1 MKNWREALE
10 TVDTIKKLTKNS
22 KIQFFPLD
30 LDILSSVEKFIE
42 DITNNHPEGIDILIN
57 NAGVWTDK
65 EERTAAGIEMQ
76 FGVNHLAHFKLT
88 LGNIFKILL
97 L

>member
-1 MKNWREALE
+1 M
-10 TVDTIKKLTKNS
+10 
-22 KIQFFPLD
+22 D